1 MPRQTGEQSPRAQV
15 LEPVPVR
22 IPDSWLTMGRF
33 LNVSVPQFPHLQY
46 GGKSYHL
53 CHRSLTR
60 TKGDNTHK
68 ALWAILGIYACWL
81 IKFSPSAP
89 SEQARYLG
97 THLDQDTG
105 SELSALQSAKVWKVF
120 PVSCSIRRN
129 QKPSSLVRFSNWPQ
143 TKISILMWG
152 WKHRAG
158 ELNEADWERS
168 RVGSVKFEK
177 CFPL

>member
-1 MPRQTGEQSPRAQV
+1 MPGQTGVQSPRAQV
-15 LEPVPVR
+15 LEPAQVR

-33 LNVSVPQFPHLQY
+33 LNLSVPQFPHLQHGGNHTAY
-46 GGKSYHL
+46 GIGLLRGLKEIIPIKRLEPYL
-53 CHRSLTR
+53 
-60 TKGDNTHK
+60 
-68 ALWAILGIYACWL
+68 AYACWP

-97 THLDQDTG
+97 THLDQDAG

-129 QKPSSLVRFSNWPQ
+129 QKPSLLVRFSNWPQ

-168 RVGSVKFEK
+168 RVGSLKFEK